1 MHSPLRIQ
9 LHQLAHIEAELD
21 IGHGAAGISLTA
33 GTGIWWHQDP
43 GDADSP
49 CHLPASHPGKVAVHH
64 YSLKMLYDKG
74 RVCDLLGDV
83 GNHQCPGNLG
93 EEKGQKRWVSG
104 GLRAISLPS
113 CSSNHREG
121 RGMPRHQLPPGRL
134 VSTGVLN
141 THSHTRGHCQTLP
154 PLRQTQQSFNLKRQ
168 GSRRD
173 RFASGLPRFLQKM
186 EKISLILPC
195 LPSHRLFLKLSL
207 HTETTLSAK
216 YSYPLVLNKAGLE
229 EGWLLT
235 FSFSLYSRWTEW

>member
-33 GTGIWWHQDP
+33 GTGIWWHQEP

-64 YSLKMLYDKG
+64 YSLKMLNDKG

-93 EEKGQKRWVSG
+93 EEKGQKGWVGG

-113 CSSNHREG
+113 CSLNHWEG
-121 RGMPRHQLPPGRL
+121 RGMPRHRLPPGRL

-141 THSHTRGHCQTLP
+141 THSHTRGHSQTLP
-154 PLRQTQQSFNLKRQ
+154 PLRH
-168 GSRRD
+168 SRASISKD
-173 RFASGLPRFLQKM
+173 RAAGETGLPLGCQAFSIRWRKSAF
-186 EKISLILPC
+186 ILPC
-195 LPSHRLFLKLSL
+195 LPSPRLFLKLSL